1 MTRTRDFAIRMALAF
16 IAACG
21 MAVCSRGPSETQV
34 ESDFRA
40 IHPGCSLASAGA
52 GEGDADH
59 VYVEIEFRCGGKD
72 KRAELLYQ
80 RIDGQWKISGP

>member
-21 MAVCSRGPSETQV
+21 MA
-34 ESDFRA
+34 
-40 IHPGCSLASAGA
+40 GCSLASAGA